1 MVTLGFTDL
10 RYVLP
15 EDISPEEVEVMEM
28 GLSAS
33 LAPLHNQLEVVLE
46 TFCQVTKENATA
58 VQVRGT

>member
-1 MVTLGFTDL
+1 M
-10 RYVLP
+10 LP